1 MLVVAAKHNTGGVV
15 FVVCARSHTGKQ
27 SRDTLMALQ
36 RQRNWAKAE
45 MAGTAKAGSLLR
57 RIINQRRLALR
68 VGCWSA
74 HGDEMKRRTATS
86 LLAASTVPL
95 VFAKRSQGATGRLRV
110 GTVGL
115 PRSSPHWQIFIRQ
128 MAERGY
134 IEGDNFVF
142 EFVEGTGGLHD
153 FKSAYQELA
162 ARKVD
167 IFLVVGTER
176 ALKAAR
182 EVSQTIPIVIG
193 AIDYDPLAHG
203 HVTDLARP
211 GGQITGVYFQQ
222 IELTAKRLQI
232 LKDTFPGMKS
242 ATVFWGTPSADQWKA
257 AQAVAPSLGIDLV
270 GIQFEHG
277 PYDYDAAFARVAP
290 EHRQHL
296 LVVSMGV
303 FFSDRARLAQFA
315 LAACTRSMF
324 AGREWTASGGL
335 LSYGPYLDSMFQ
347 RLAEYVDRIARG
359 MKPSELPIEQPAAFE
374 LVINLKTARALELAI
389 PASILARANEVIE

>member
-1 MLVVAAKHNTGGVV
+1 MAELKAAG
-15 FVVCARSHTGKQ
+15 S
-27 SRDTLMALQ
+27 SRFIVWPHFGSAEGQCD
-36 RQRNWAKAE
+36 RAKAE
-45 MAGTAKAGSLLR
+45 SGRGFKMQVVCCAGSSIR
-57 RIINQRRLALR
+57 GAWRS
-68 VGCWSA
+68 VSGCPSA
-74 HGDEMKRRTATS
+74 HGDEMKRRTATK
-86 LLAASTVPL
+86 LLAASAAPL
-95 VFAKRSQGATGRLRV
+95 FLAEPSQGATGKLRV
-110 GTVGL
+110 GAVGL

-128 MAERGY
+128 MSERGY
-134 IEGDNFVF
+134 LEGDNFVF
-142 EFVEGTGGLHD
+142 ELIEGTGGLHD

-176 ALKAAR
+176 ALNAAR
-182 EVSQTIPIVIG
+182 EVSRTTPIVIG

-203 HVTDLARP
+203 YVADLARP

-257 AQAVAPSLGIDLV
+257 ARAAASSLGIELV
-270 GIQFEHG
+270 GVEFQHR
-277 PYDYDAAFARVAP
+277 PYDYDAAFARIAP

-296 LVVSMGV
+296 LVVSMGN
-303 FFSDRARLAQFA
+303 FFSDRARLAHFA

-324 AGREWTASGGL
+324 AGREWVTAGGL

-347 RLAEYVDRIARG
+347 RLADYVDRIARG
-359 MKPSELPIEQPAAFE
+359 TKPSELPLEQPAAFE
-374 LVINLKTARALELAI
+374 LVINLKTARALDLAI
-389 PASILARANEVIE
+389 PESILARANEVIE